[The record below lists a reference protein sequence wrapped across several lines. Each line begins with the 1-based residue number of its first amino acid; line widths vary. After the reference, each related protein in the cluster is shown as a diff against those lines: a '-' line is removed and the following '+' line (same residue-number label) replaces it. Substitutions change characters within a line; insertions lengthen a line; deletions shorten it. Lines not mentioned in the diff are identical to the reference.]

1 MQFGIPMVWREQS
14 NHVSDCYF
22 CAINLTGINRNNR
35 HTLTYPDLESA
46 RRPVPHSEEIPVPVY
61 AGLRDISDDEDYMEC
76 GTGDE
81 AAAYLPT
88 DESRAPQPF
97 SRGELNDL
105 VRDLHLSKQASEL
118 LASRLNSRNL
128 LGKDARVTSFRKRH
142 VPFMKYFA
150 QEEDLVYCKDVPG
163 LLNEIGV
170 AAYET
175 TDWRLFVD
183 SSKRS
188 LKCVLLHNNNVHP
201 SIPLAHST
209 TLKEQYDAIKY
220 VLLKIAYHDHQWVIC
235 VDLKM
240 VNFLLGQQSGYT
252 KYPCF
257 LCMWDSR
264 AKEKHYVQNEWPVR
278 ELLEPCRAKN
288 VIHEPLVDRDKI
300 LFPPLHIKLGL
311 IKQFAKALDKQGK
324 CFEYLCLAFPSVTE
338 EKLKAGIFDGPQIR
352 QLMRDANFENS
363 MTDVERTAW
372 RAFAEVVSN
381 FLGNRKAENYQELV
395 ENLMAA
401 YCRLG
406 CNMSI
411 KMHFL
416 NSHLARFPDN
426 LGAMSDEQ
434 GERFHQ
440 DMKTMEMRYQGRG
453 DATMMADY
461 CWCLKR
467 DMPIP

>member
-1 MQFGIPMVWREQS
+1 MM
-14 NHVSDCYF
+14 
-22 CAINLTGINRNNR
+22 
-35 HTLTYPDLESA
+35 
-46 RRPVPHSEEIPVPVY
+46 
-61 AGLRDISDDEDYMEC
+61 
-76 GTGDE
+76 
-81 AAAYLPT
+81 
-88 DESRAPQPF
+88 
-97 SRGELNDL
+97 
-105 VRDLHLSKQASEL
+105 
-118 LASRLNSRNL
+118 
-128 LGKDARVTSFRKRH
+128 
-142 VPFMKYFA
+142 YFA
-150 QEEDLVYCKDVPG
+150 QEKEMVYCTDVPA

-183 SSKRS
+183 SIKRS

-220 VLLKIAYHDHQWVIC
+220 VLLKIAYHDHQWAIC

-264 AKEKHYVQNEWPVR
+264 AKEKRYVQKEWPVR

-311 IKQFAKALDKQGK
+311 IKQFTKALDKHGE
-324 CFEYLCLAFPSVTE
+324 CFEYLCRAFPPLTE
-338 EKLKAGIFDGPQIR
+338 VKLKVGIFDGPQVQ
-352 QLMRDANFENS
+352 QLMRDLDFENS
-363 MTDVERTAW
+363 MADVERRAW

-401 YCRLG
+401 FSG
-406 CNMSI
+406 SAAI
-411 KMHFL
+411 
-416 NSHLARFPDN
+416 
-426 LGAMSDEQ
+426 
-434 GERFHQ
+434 
-440 DMKTMEMRYQGRG
+440 
-453 DATMMADY
+453 
-461 CWCLKR
+461 
-467 DMPIP
+467 